1 MPPVLP
7 VDFIGNESILKK
19 IFSLNA
25 FIYKTNRQTIKKL
38 KLDNLIIITAYNP
51 MYGLSMINQLNEYLN
66 ITTVMTVWIQ
76 HKSRIYNIEKQFC
89 KK

>member
-1 MPPVLP
+1 MRL
-7 VDFIGNESILKK
+7 FIKP
-19 IFSLNA
+19 
-25 FIYKTNRQTIKKL
+25 TQTIKKL

-76 HKSRIYNIEKQFC
+76 SINPEFTTLKNNFAKVDYYNNIRLSKFEK
-89 KK
+89 KED